1 VTRRREVAAAL
12 LAGAVAI
19 ALWVLAASRPSLW
32 PSGCERGCANAER
45 SPGPLRVLQLNMLH
59 GFPRF
64 AHLDARIDL
73 IVDEIRRREADVVLL
88 EEVPWTATTGSVV
101 SDLARRTGMEHLFRR
116 ANGNRRGILFEEGE
130 AILSRFPMRDAA
142 TTELPRGNH
151 FYQHRIALAAT
162 LDTPWGPLRA
172 VVTHLSGDSARVSV
186 AQIEALRNF
195 VGSPAYPVIIGG
207 DFNAREDSPAVVALA
222 QEWTDLL
229 RAASP
234 PDTGATCCVDNLT
247 APPSAELHE
256 RIDYLWTTGT
266 DGSRV
271 LDASRILVQPQRVGE
286 GWLRASDHAG
296 LFAVIDL
303 SR

>member
-88 EEVPWTATTGSVV
+88 EEVPWTVDRGSVV
-101 SDLARRTGMEHLFRR
+101 SELARRTEMEHLFRR
-116 ANGNRRGILFEEGE
+116 ANGNRRGILFEEGD
-130 AILSRFPMRDAA
+130 AILSRFPMGDAA
-142 TTELPRGNH
+142 TIELPRGNH
-151 FYQHRIALAAT
+151 FFQHRIALAAT
-162 LDTPWGPLRA
+162 LDTPWGPLGA
-172 VVTHLSGDSARVSV
+172 VVTHLSGDSARVSA
-186 AQIEALRNF
+186 AQIRALRNF

-207 DFNAREDSPAVVALA
+207 DFNVREDSPALVALA
-222 QEWTDLL
+222 QEWTDIL
-229 RAASP
+229 AAANP
-234 PDTGATCCVDNLT
+234 PDTGATCCVDDLT
-247 APPSAELHE
+247 APPNAELQE

-266 DGSRV
+266 DSSRIV
-271 LDASRILVQPQRVGE
+271 EASRILVQPRSVDD

-296 LFAVIDL
+296 LFAAIDL

>member
-1 VTRRREVAAAL
+1 MTRRREVAAAL

-19 ALWVLAASRPSLW
+19 ALWILAASRPSLW

-88 EEVPWTATTGSVV
+88 EEVPWTVDTGSVV
-101 SDLARRTGMEHLFRR
+101 SELARRTDMEHLFRR
-116 ANGNRRGILFEEGE
+116 ANGNRRAILFEEGD
-130 AILSRFPMRDAA
+130 AILSRFPMRDVA

-151 FYQHRIALAAT
+151 FFQHRIALAAT
-162 LDTPWGPLRA
+162 LDTPWGPIRA
-172 VVTHLSGDSARVSV
+172 VVAHLSGDSARSSA
-186 AQIEALRNF
+186 AQIEALRAF
-195 VGSPAYPVIIGG
+195 AGSPGYSGIVGG
-207 DFNAREDSPAVVALA
+207 DFNAREDSPALVALA
-222 QEWTDLL
+222 QQWTDVL
-229 RAASP
+229 RAANP

-247 APPSAELHE
+247 APPNAELQE
-256 RIDYLWTTGT
+256 RIDYLWIT
-266 DGSRV
+266 DAGSSRIV
-271 LDASRILVQPQRVGE
+271 EASRILVQPRRVDD

-303 SR
+303 GR